1 MCIIRLINI
10 FLLFACISTG
20 FANKLYDSLTFTGYG
35 ALQMGQL
42 VRGYYN
48 APYSDVSY
56 VNGENRGN
64 RLIEHQWIESLRSR
78 FCSSFYKGHSLKI
91 NFGLEFNYNFVTINN
106 PAGLN
111 ADNIK
116 TLIPKTYYYDLLVH
130 RADMEYRLLTTNK
143 GTLDLQLGYFP
154 FKYNPQATNLGEYLF
169 RSETYPNHLVNEF
182 YFAETRLL
190 GTRLGGTL
198 KGAGTNL
205 HGNLFLTSEMTYPV
219 QDFSLAG
226 LVSADVLNGAID
238 LGGGIQ
244 FQRLIPVDTKRT
256 TPRTEK
262 NISYADTVNH
272 DTTYYSYSG
281 TKMMARI
288 CFDIKKLLPM
298 SILGEEDF
306 KVYSEYAILG
316 LKDYDRFYDNISE
329 RMPFMFGM
337 NIPGFK
343 LIDLISL
350 EFEYYTN
357 PYYNNN
363 RNQLYAD
370 IDNTMPAVPNVSKD
384 PSTDPTQNG
393 GYGVVTTGDHRW
405 KWSLFAKKRIGKN
418 FEIIAQAARD
428 HSRFQDP
435 MNRQTYYTYDGDVT
449 LSAKDWYY
457 QFRLMWRF

>member
-1 MCIIRLINI
+1 MRIFRPINSIILI
-10 FLLFACISTG
+10 ACISSS
-20 FANKLYDSLTFTGYG
+20 FANKLYDSLSFTGYG
-35 ALQMGQL
+35 ALQVGQL

-64 RLIEHQWIESLRSR
+64 RVIGHQWIESIRSR
-78 FCSSFYKGHSLKI
+78 FSSSFYKGPSLKI
-91 NFGLEFNYNFVTINN
+91 NFGMEFNYNFATINN

-116 TLIPKTYYYDLLVH
+116 TLSPKTYYYDLLVH
-130 RADMEYRLLTTNK
+130 RADMEYRILSSNK
-143 GTLDLQLGYFP
+143 GDLNFQLGYFP

-169 RSETYPNHLVNEF
+169 RSEVYPNHIVNEF

-190 GTRLGGTL
+190 GARLGGTL
-198 KGAGTNL
+198 KSAVANL
-205 HGNLFLTSEMTYPV
+205 HGSIFLTSEMTYPV

-226 LVSADVLNGAID
+226 LVGADILNGAFD

-256 TPRTEK
+256 TPQTEK
-262 NISYADTVNH
+262 NISYADTATH
-272 DTTYYSYSG
+272 DTIYYSYSG

-288 CFDIKKLLPM
+288 CFDIKKLLPI
-298 SILGEEDF
+298 SILGEEDL
-306 KVYSEYAILG
+306 KIYSEYAILG
-316 LKDYDRFYDNISE
+316 LRNYDRFYDNISE

-343 LIDLISL
+343 IIDLLSL

-357 PYYNNN
+357 PYFNNN

-370 IDNTMPAVPNVSKD
+370 VDNTMPAIPNVSKD
-384 PSTDPTQNG
+384 PIDDPSQNG
-393 GYGVVTTGDHRW
+393 GYGVVSTADHRW

-418 FEIIAQAARD
+418 FEIVAQAARD

-435 MNRQTYYTYDGDVT
+435 MNRMTYYTYDGDVT
-449 LSAKDWYY
+449 LSSKDWYY
-457 QFRLMWRF
+457 QLRLMWRF